1 MPTTRVPCS
10 TWTAYF
16 ILYNGPPLPAL
27 KIAPSH
33 GGSGPPSNT
42 WFPGPTRA
50 LNPKGILISLAI
62 SAGLTIAT
70 DRQTDR
76 QTDRHATLSVTTG
89 RIYERSTAMWP
100 KETTIDGKRQKSY
113 PVSTFDASVVFF
125 FCRARIFSST
135 VSLHTNLTS
144 THNHHHHTTVLRSVS

>member
-1 MPTTRVPCS
+1 VAPSVQRRKVWLMPTTRVPCS
-10 TWTAYF
+10 TWTVYF

-76 QTDRHATLSVTTG
+76 QTDRRTEHATLSVTTG

-100 KETTIDGKRQKSY
+100 KETTINRKRQNHTRL
-113 PVSTFDASVVFF
+113 VRSTPASSS
-125 FCRARIFSST
+125 FSAGQESSPPPCPCT
-135 VSLHTNLTS
+135 RT
-144 THNHHHHTTVLRSVS
+144 